1 MKEFV
6 NFKLKAYRKK
16 FLETKFREWESPY
29 KVIKNP
35 EESFIETQ
43 YQFASTFSKGSTK
56 YVTRNLFSKRNST
69 FDKSEGLT
77 KTTVICPA
85 PIIKLS
91 TSKGMQVQVN
101 KILCVIFIL
110 G

>member
-35 EESFIETQ
+35 EESLIETQ
-43 YQFASTFSKGSTK
+43 YKFASNFSKGSTK
-56 YVTRNLFSKRNST
+56 YITRNLFSKRNST

-91 TSKGMQVQVN
+91 TSKGMQVQVSSN
-101 KILCVIFIL
+101 CYLMYIL